1 MVTNKQI
8 VHVEYILAV
17 ILSFFIYM
25 QLHFPI
31 WLFFVLLFVPDL
43 TMLGYAMNKKI
54 GAIVYN
60 FGHTFIFPLLLA
72 LSYLYFSNDYLL
84 LGAIIWIAH
93 ICLDRAIGA
102 GLKYQDSSFTS
113 THIQRL

>member
-1 MVTNKQI
+1 MTNKQI
-8 VHVEYILAV
+8 VHVEYVLAFA
-17 ILSFFIYM
+17 LSFFAYM

-43 TMLGYAMNKKI
+43 TMLGYAINKRL

-60 FGHTFIFPLLLA
+60 LGHTFVFPLLLA
-72 LSYLYFSNDYLL
+72 LSYLYYSNDYLL
-84 LGAIIWIAH
+84 LGSIIWIAH
-93 ICLDRAIGA
+93 ICMDRAIGA
-102 GLKYQDSSFTS
+102 GLKYQGTSFTD